1 MIQRQQYIKTLLSFK
16 DSDLIKIVTG
26 VRRCG
31 KSTLL
36 ELYRNKLIA
45 QGVEEEQIQFIQLE
59 ALENEGLLEYH
70 KLYEHI
76 VERLVPNKQ
85 NYIFLDEIQTV
96 PNFEKA
102 VRSLY
107 DKKTIDLYL
116 TGSNS
121 KLQSGQWATSIAGRY
136 VEIKMYPLSFKEFV
150 DTQPNEARSN
160 LDKLYATYISQSA
173 FPYTL
178 SLTSEEQK
186 RIYLE
191 GIYETIVLKDVV
203 ENKGIRDVSRLKRL
217 IRFMASCIGSEVS
230 PKKISDTLQS
240 EGHKIAPAT
249 IEYYLEALTECFI
262 FYKADRFDVKG
273 KKLLKTLNKYY
284 FVDMGLRHLLL
295 GNKGQDKGH
304 ILENIVY
311 LELLRRGYKVSI
323 GKNDL
328 RDALGGYKTVEI
340 DFVAE
345 NKDGV
350 SYFQV
355 AENVTSPE
363 TLQRELIP
371 LKTISDHCP
380 KFILTRDYGTFD
392 YEGIKQI
399 NVLDWLVGFSNNPYI
414 DQDASNFDG

>member
-1 MIQRQQYIKTLLSFK
+1 MIQRPQYIKMLLSFK

-36 ELYRNKLIA
+36 ELYQKELMA
-45 QGVEEEQIQFIQLE
+45 QGINEQQIQFIRLE
-59 ALENEGLLEYH
+59 ALENESLLEYH

-76 VERLVPNKQ
+76 VKKLVSDKK
-85 NYIFLDEIQTV
+85 NYIFLDEIQNV
-96 PNFEKA
+96 PDFEKA

-107 DKKTIDLYL
+107 DKKNVDLYL

-150 DTQPNEARSN
+150 DTQLREARSN
-160 LDKLYATYISQSA
+160 LDKLYATYVSQSS

-178 SLTSEEQK
+178 SLQAEEQK

-217 IRFMASCIGSEVS
+217 IKFMASCIGSEVS

-240 EGHKIAPAT
+240 EGIKVAPAT
-249 IEYYLEALTECFI
+249 IECYLDAFTECFI
-262 FYKADRFDVKG
+262 LYKADRFDVKG

-284 FVDMGLRHLLL
+284 LVDMGLRHLLL
-295 GNKGQDKGH
+295 GNNGQDKGH

-311 LELLRRGYKVSI
+311 FELLRRGYKVYV

-328 RDALGGYKTVEI
+328 RDASGRYKTVEI

-345 NKDGV
+345 NNAGV

-355 AENVTSPE
+355 AESVASPE
-363 TLQRELIP
+363 TLERELAS
-371 LKTISDHCP
+371 LKNISDHCP
-380 KFILTRDYGTFD
+380 KFILTRDYGEFD
-392 YEGIKQI
+392 YDGIKQI
-399 NVLDWLVGFSNNPYI
+399 NVLDWLV
-414 DQDASNFDG
+414 DC

>member
-1 MIQRQQYIKTLLSFK
+1 MIQRPRYIKMLVSFK

-36 ELYRNKLIA
+36 ELYQKELIS
-45 QGVEEEQIQFIQLE
+45 QGISEQQIQFIRLE
-59 ALENEGLLEYH
+59 ALENESLLEYH

-76 VERLVPNKQ
+76 VKKLVPDKK
-85 NYIFLDEIQTV
+85 NYIFLDEIQNV
-96 PNFEKA
+96 PDFEKA
-102 VRSLY
+102 IRSLY
-107 DKKTIDLYL
+107 DKKNVDLYL

-150 DTQPNEARSN
+150 DAQPDKARSN
-160 LDKLYATYISQSA
+160 LDKLYTTYVSQSS

-178 SLTSEEQK
+178 SLLSEEQK
-186 RIYLE
+186 GIYLE

-217 IRFMASCIGSEVS
+217 LKFMASCIGSEVS

-240 EGHKIAPAT
+240 EGIKVAPAT
-249 IEYYLEALTECFI
+249 IECYLDAFTECFI
-262 FYKADRFDVKG
+262 LYKADRFDVKG

-284 FVDMGLRHLLL
+284 LVDIGLRHLLL
-295 GNKGQDKGH
+295 GNQGQDKGH

-311 LELLRRGYKVSI
+311 FELLRRGYKVYV

-328 RDALGGYKTVEI
+328 RDASGRYKTTEI

-345 NKDGV
+345 NNAGI

-355 AENVTSPE
+355 AESVASPE
-363 TLQRELIP
+363 TLERELAS
-371 LKTISDHCP
+371 LKNISDHCP
-380 KFILTRDYGTFD
+380 KFILTRDYGEFD
-392 YEGIKQI
+392 YDGIKQI
-399 NVLDWLVGFSNNPYI
+399 NVLDWLV
-414 DQDASNFDG
+414 DC

>member
-1 MIQRQQYIKTLLSFK
+1 MIQRPQYIKMLLSFK

-36 ELYRNKLIA
+36 ELYQKELIT
-45 QGVEEEQIQFIQLE
+45 QGISEQQIQFIRLE
-59 ALENEGLLEYH
+59 ALENESLLEYH

-76 VERLVPNKQ
+76 VKKLVPDKK
-85 NYIFLDEIQTV
+85 NYIFLDEIQNV
-96 PNFEKA
+96 PDFEKA
-102 VRSLY
+102 IRSLY
-107 DKKTIDLYL
+107 DKKNVDLYL

-150 DTQPNEARSN
+150 DAQPDKEHSN
-160 LDKLYATYISQSA
+160 LDKLYAMYVSQSS

-178 SLTSEEQK
+178 SLLSEEQK

-217 IRFMASCIGSEVS
+217 IKFMASSIGSEVS

-240 EGHKIAPAT
+240 EGIKVASAT
-249 IEYYLEALTECFI
+249 IECYLEAFTECFI
-262 FYKADRFDVKG
+262 LYKADRFDVKG

-284 FVDMGLRHLLL
+284 LVDIGLRHLLL
-295 GNKGQDKGH
+295 GNQGQDKGH

-311 LELLRRGYKVSI
+311 FELLRRGYKVYV

-328 RDALGGYKTVEI
+328 RDASGRYKSVEI
-340 DFVAE
+340 DFVTE
-345 NKDGV
+345 NSAGI

-355 AENVTSPE
+355 AESVTSPE
-363 TLQRELIP
+363 TLERELAS
-371 LKTISDHCP
+371 LKNISDHCP
-380 KFILTRDYGTFD
+380 KFILTRDYGEFNYD
-392 YEGIKQI
+392 GIKQI
-399 NVLDWLVGFSNNPYI
+399 NVLDWLV
-414 DQDASNFDG
+414 DW

>member
-1 MIQRQQYIKTLLSFK
+1 MIQRPQYIKMLLSFK

-36 ELYRNKLIA
+36 ELYQKELMT
-45 QGVEEEQIQFIQLE
+45 QGISERQIQFIRLE
-59 ALENEGLLEYH
+59 ALENESLLEYH

-76 VERLVPNKQ
+76 VKKLVSDKK
-85 NYIFLDEIQTV
+85 NYIFLDEVQNV
-96 PNFEKA
+96 PDFEKA

-107 DKKTIDLYL
+107 DKKNVDLYL

-150 DTQPNEARSN
+150 ETQPRETRSN
-160 LDKLYATYISQSA
+160 LDKLYATYVSQSS

-178 SLTSEEQK
+178 SLLSEEQK

-203 ENKGIRDVSRLKRL
+203 ENKGIRDISRLKRL
-217 IRFMASCIGSEVS
+217 IKFMASSIGSEVS

-240 EGHKIAPAT
+240 EGIKVAPAT
-249 IEYYLEALTECFI
+249 IECYLDAFTECFI
-262 FYKADRFDVKG
+262 LYKADRFDVKG

-284 FVDMGLRHLLL
+284 LVDIGLRYLLL
-295 GNKGQDKGH
+295 GNNGQDKGH

-311 LELLRRGYKVSI
+311 FELLRRGYKVYV

-328 RDALGGYKTVEI
+328 RDASGRYKTTEI

-345 NKDGV
+345 NSAGV

-355 AENVTSPE
+355 AESVTLPE
-363 TLQRELIP
+363 TLERELAS
-371 LKTISDHCP
+371 LKNISDHCP
-380 KFILTRDYGTFD
+380 KFILTRDYGEFD
-392 YEGIKQI
+392 YDGIKQI
-399 NVLDWLVGFSNNPYI
+399 NVLDWLVNC
-414 DQDASNFDG
+414 

>member
-1 MIQRQQYIKTLLSFK
+1 MIQRPQYIKMLLSFK

-36 ELYRNKLIA
+36 ELYQKELMA
-45 QGVEEEQIQFIQLE
+45 QGINEQQIQFIRLE
-59 ALENEGLLEYH
+59 ALENESLLEYH

-76 VERLVPNKQ
+76 VKKLVPDKK
-85 NYIFLDEIQTV
+85 NYIFLDEIQNV
-96 PNFEKA
+96 PDFEKA

-107 DKKTIDLYL
+107 DKKNVDLYL

-150 DTQPNEARSN
+150 DTQPCEARSN
-160 LDKLYATYISQSA
+160 LDKLYATYVSQSS

-178 SLTSEEQK
+178 SLQTEEQK

-217 IRFMASCIGSEVS
+217 IKFMASSIGSEVS
-230 PKKISDTLQS
+230 PKKISDILQS
-240 EGHKIAPAT
+240 EGIKVAPAT
-249 IEYYLEALTECFI
+249 IECYLDAFTECFI
-262 FYKADRFDVKG
+262 LYKADRFDVKG

-284 FVDMGLRHLLL
+284 LVDIGLRHLLL
-295 GNKGQDKGH
+295 GNNGQDKGH

-311 LELLRRGYKVSI
+311 FELLRRGYKVYV

-328 RDALGGYKTVEI
+328 RDASGRYKIVEI

-345 NKDGV
+345 NSAGV

-355 AENVTSPE
+355 AESVASPE
-363 TLQRELIP
+363 TLERELAS
-371 LKTISDHCP
+371 LKNISDHCP
-380 KFILTRDYGTFD
+380 KFILTRDYGEFGYD
-392 YEGIKQI
+392 GIKQI
-399 NVLDWLVGFSNNPYI
+399 NVLDWLVDS
-414 DQDASNFDG
+414 

>member
-1 MIQRQQYIKTLLSFK
+1 MLLSFK

-36 ELYRNKLIA
+36 ELYQKELMA
-45 QGVEEEQIQFIQLE
+45 QGINEQQIQFIRLE
-59 ALENEGLLEYH
+59 ALENESLLEYH

-76 VERLVPNKQ
+76 VKKLVSDKK
-85 NYIFLDEIQTV
+85 NYIFLDEIQNV
-96 PNFEKA
+96 PDFEKA

-107 DKKTIDLYL
+107 DKKNVDLYL

-150 DTQPNEARSN
+150 DTQLREARSN
-160 LDKLYATYISQSA
+160 LDKLYATYVSQSS

-178 SLTSEEQK
+178 SLQAEEQK

-217 IRFMASCIGSEVS
+217 IKFMASCIGSEVS

-240 EGHKIAPAT
+240 EGIKVAPAT
-249 IEYYLEALTECFI
+249 IECYLDAFTECFI
-262 FYKADRFDVKG
+262 LYKADRFDVKG

-284 FVDMGLRHLLL
+284 LVDMGLRHLLL
-295 GNKGQDKGH
+295 GNNGQDKGH

-311 LELLRRGYKVSI
+311 FELLRRGYKVYV

-328 RDALGGYKTVEI
+328 RDASGRYKTVEI

-345 NKDGV
+345 NNAGV

-355 AENVTSPE
+355 AESVASPE
-363 TLQRELIP
+363 TLERELAS
-371 LKTISDHCP
+371 LKNISDHCP
-380 KFILTRDYGTFD
+380 KFILTRDYGEFD
-392 YEGIKQI
+392 YDGIKQI
-399 NVLDWLVGFSNNPYI
+399 NVLDWLV
-414 DQDASNFDG
+414 DC

>member
-1 MIQRQQYIKTLLSFK
+1 MIQRPQYIKMLLSFK

-36 ELYRNKLIA
+36 ELYQKKLIA
-45 QGVEEEQIQFIQLE
+45 QGISEQQIQFIRLE
-59 ALENEGLLEYH
+59 ALENENLLEYH

-76 VERLVPNKQ
+76 VKKLVPDKK
-85 NYIFLDEIQTV
+85 NYIFLDEIQNV
-96 PNFEKA
+96 PDFEKA
-102 VRSLY
+102 IRSLY
-107 DKKTIDLYL
+107 DKKNVDLYL

-150 DTQPNEARSN
+150 DAQPDKSRSN
-160 LDKLYATYISQSA
+160 LDKLYATYVSQSS

-178 SLTSEEQK
+178 SLLSEEQK
-186 RIYLE
+186 QIYLE

-217 IRFMASCIGSEVS
+217 LKFMASSIGSEVS

-240 EGHKIAPAT
+240 EGIKVAPAT
-249 IEYYLEALTECFI
+249 IECYLDAFTECFI
-262 FYKADRFDVKG
+262 LYKADRFDVKG

-284 FVDMGLRHLLL
+284 LVDIGLRHLLL
-295 GNKGQDKGH
+295 GNQGQDKGH

-311 LELLRRGYKVSI
+311 FELLRRGYKVYV

-328 RDALGGYKTVEI
+328 RDASGRYKSIEI

-345 NKDGV
+345 NSAGV

-355 AENVTSPE
+355 AESVTSPE
-363 TLQRELIP
+363 TLERELAS
-371 LKTISDHCP
+371 LKNISDHCP
-380 KFILTRDYGTFD
+380 KFILTRDYGEFD
-392 YEGIKQI
+392 YDGIKQI
-399 NVLDWLVGFSNNPYI
+399 NVLDWLV
-414 DQDASNFDG
+414 DC

>member
-1 MIQRQQYIKTLLSFK
+1 MIQRPQYIKMLLSFK

-36 ELYRNKLIA
+36 ELYQKELMT
-45 QGVEEEQIQFIQLE
+45 QGISERQIQFIRLE
-59 ALENEGLLEYH
+59 ALENESLLEYH

-76 VERLVPNKQ
+76 VKKLVSDKK
-85 NYIFLDEIQTV
+85 NYIFLDEIQNV
-96 PNFEKA
+96 PDFEKA

-107 DKKTIDLYL
+107 DKKNVDLYL

-150 DTQPNEARSN
+150 DAQPDKARSN
-160 LDKLYATYISQSA
+160 LDKLYATYVSQSS

-178 SLTSEEQK
+178 SLLSEEQK

-217 IRFMASCIGSEVS
+217 IKFMASSIGSEVS

-240 EGHKIAPAT
+240 EGVKVAPAT
-249 IEYYLEALTECFI
+249 IECYLDAFTECFI
-262 FYKADRFDVKG
+262 LYKADRFDVKG

-284 FVDMGLRHLLL
+284 LVDIGLRHLLL
-295 GNKGQDKGH
+295 GNQGQDKGH

-311 LELLRRGYKVSI
+311 FELLRRGYKVYV

-328 RDALGGYKTVEI
+328 RDASGRYKTAEI

-345 NKDGV
+345 NSTGIF
-350 SYFQV
+350 YFQV
-355 AENVTSPE
+355 AESVTSPE
-363 TLQRELIP
+363 TLERELAS
-371 LKTISDHCP
+371 LKNISDHYP
-380 KFILTRDYGTFD
+380 KFILTRDYGEFD
-392 YEGIKQI
+392 YDGIKQI
-399 NVLDWLVGFSNNPYI
+399 NVLDWLV
-414 DQDASNFDG
+414 DC

>member
-1 MIQRQQYIKTLLSFK
+1 MIQRPQYIKTLLAFK
-16 DSDLIKIVTG
+16 DSDLIKVVTG

-36 ELYRNKLIA
+36 ELYQKELLA
-45 QGVEEEQIQFIQLE
+45 LGVNEQQIQFIRLE
-59 ALENEGLLEYH
+59 AVENERLLEYR
-70 KLYEHI
+70 KLYKHI
-76 VERLVPNKQ
+76 VDGLVPGKK
-85 NYIFLDEIQTV
+85 NYVFLDEIQNV
-96 PNFEKA
+96 PHFEKA

-107 DKKTIDLYL
+107 DRKNVDLYL

-150 DTQPNEARSN
+150 DTQAAETRTN
-160 LDKLYATYISQSA
+160 LDKLYAAYISQSA

-178 SLTSEEQK
+178 SLQSEEQK

-203 ENKGIRDVSRLKRL
+203 ENKGIRDVDRLKRL
-217 IRFMASCIGSEVS
+217 IKFMASCIGSEIS
-230 PKKISDTLQS
+230 HKKISDTLQS
-240 EGHKIAPAT
+240 EGIKVASAT
-249 IEYYLEALTECFI
+249 IEYYLEAFAECFI
-262 FYKADRFDVKG
+262 LYKADRFDVKG
-273 KKLLKTLNKYY
+273 KKLLKSLNKYY
-284 FVDMGLRHLLL
+284 LVDIGLRHLLL

-311 LELLRRGYKVSI
+311 FELLRRGHKVYV

-328 RDALGGYKTVEI
+328 RDASGKYKTVEI

-345 NKDGV
+345 NSGGI

-355 AENVTSPE
+355 AESVISLE
-363 TLQRELIP
+363 TLERELAP
-371 LKTISDHCP
+371 LKNIADHYP
-380 KFILTRDYGTFD
+380 KFILTRDYGEFD
-392 YEGIKQI
+392 YDGIKQI
-399 NVLDWLVGFSNNPYI
+399 NVLDWLVSR
-414 DQDASNFDG
+414 

>member
-1 MIQRQQYIKTLLSFK
+1 MIQRPQYIKMLLSFK

-36 ELYRNKLIA
+36 ELYEKELMAHGINE
-45 QGVEEEQIQFIQLE
+45 QQIQFIRLE
-59 ALENEGLLEYH
+59 ALENESLLEYH

-76 VERLVPNKQ
+76 VKRLVPDKK
-85 NYIFLDEIQTV
+85 NYIFLDEIQNV
-96 PNFEKA
+96 PDFERA

-107 DKKTIDLYL
+107 DKKNVDLYL

-150 DTQPNEARSN
+150 DTQPREARSN
-160 LDKLYATYISQSA
+160 LDKLYAAYVSQSS

-178 SLTSEEQK
+178 SLQAEEQK

-217 IRFMASCIGSEVS
+217 IKFMASSIGSEVS

-240 EGHKIAPAT
+240 EGIKVAPAT
-249 IEYYLEALTECFI
+249 IECYLDAFTECFI
-262 FYKADRFDVKG
+262 LYKADRFDVKG

-284 FVDMGLRHLLL
+284 LVDIGLRHLLL
-295 GNKGQDKGH
+295 GNNGQDKGH

-311 LELLRRGYKVSI
+311 FELLRRGYNVYV

-328 RDALGGYKTVEI
+328 RDVSGRYKTTEI
-340 DFVAE
+340 DFVTE
-345 NKDGV
+345 NNAGV

-355 AENVTSPE
+355 AESVTLPE
-363 TLQRELIP
+363 TLERELAS
-371 LKTISDHCP
+371 LKNISDHCP
-380 KFILTRDYGTFD
+380 KFILTRDYGEFNYD
-392 YEGIKQI
+392 GIKQI
-399 NVLDWLVGFSNNPYI
+399 NVLDWLVDY
-414 DQDASNFDG
+414 

>member
-1 MIQRQQYIKTLLSFK
+1 MLLSFK

-36 ELYRNKLIA
+36 ELYQKELMA
-45 QGVEEEQIQFIQLE
+45 QGINERQIQFIRLE
-59 ALENEGLLEYH
+59 ALENESLLEYH

-76 VERLVPNKQ
+76 VKKLVPDKK
-85 NYIFLDEIQTV
+85 NYIFLDEIQNV
-96 PNFEKA
+96 PDFEKA

-107 DKKTIDLYL
+107 DKKNVDLYL

-150 DTQPNEARSN
+150 DTQPREARSN
-160 LDKLYATYISQSA
+160 LDKLYATYVSQSS

-178 SLTSEEQK
+178 SLQAEEQK

-191 GIYETIVLKDVV
+191 GIYETVVLKDVV

-217 IRFMASCIGSEVS
+217 IKFMASCIGSEVS

-240 EGHKIAPAT
+240 EGIKVAPAT
-249 IEYYLEALTECFI
+249 IECYLDAFTECFI
-262 FYKADRFDVKG
+262 LYKADRLDVKG

-284 FVDMGLRHLLL
+284 LVDIGLRHLLL
-295 GNKGQDKGH
+295 GNNGQDKGH

-311 LELLRRGYKVSI
+311 FELLRRGYKVYV

-328 RDALGGYKTVEI
+328 RDASGRYKTTEI
-340 DFVAE
+340 DFVTE
-345 NKDGV
+345 NSAGV

-355 AENVTSPE
+355 AESVTSPE
-363 TLQRELIP
+363 TLERELAS
-371 LKTISDHCP
+371 LKNISDHCP
-380 KFILTRDYGTFD
+380 KFILTRDYGEFD
-392 YEGIKQI
+392 YDGIKQI
-399 NVLDWLVGFSNNPYI
+399 NVFEWLVDS
-414 DQDASNFDG
+414 

>member
-1 MIQRQQYIKTLLSFK
+1 M
-16 DSDLIKIVTG
+16 
-26 VRRCG
+26 
-31 KSTLL
+31 
-36 ELYRNKLIA
+36 
-45 QGVEEEQIQFIQLE
+45 E
-59 ALENEGLLEYH
+59 ALENESLLEYH

-76 VERLVPNKQ
+76 VKRLVPDKK
-85 NYIFLDEIQTV
+85 NYIFLDEIQNV
-96 PNFEKA
+96 PDFEKA

-107 DKKTIDLYL
+107 DKKNVDLYL

-150 DTQPNEARSN
+150 DAQPDKAHSN
-160 LDKLYATYISQSA
+160 LDKLYATYVSQSS

-178 SLTSEEQK
+178 SLQTEEQK

-217 IRFMASCIGSEVS
+217 IKFMASCIGSEVS

-240 EGHKIAPAT
+240 EGIKVAPAT
-249 IEYYLEALTECFI
+249 IECYLDAFTECFI
-262 FYKADRFDVKG
+262 LYKADRFDVKG

-284 FVDMGLRHLLL
+284 LVDIGLRHLLL

-311 LELLRRGYKVSI
+311 FELLRRGYKVYV

-328 RDALGGYKTVEI
+328 RDASGRYKTTEI

-345 NKDGV
+345 SSAGV

-355 AENVTSPE
+355 AESAASPE
-363 TLQRELIP
+363 TLERELAS
-371 LKTISDHCP
+371 LKNISDHCP
-380 KFILTRDYGTFD
+380 KFVLTRDYGEFNYD
-392 YEGIKQI
+392 GIKQI
-399 NVLDWLVGFSNNPYI
+399 NVLDWLVDY
-414 DQDASNFDG
+414 

>member
-1 MIQRQQYIKTLLSFK
+1 MIQRPQYIKMLLSFK

-36 ELYRNKLIA
+36 ELYQKELMA
-45 QGVEEEQIQFIQLE
+45 QGINERQIQFIRLE
-59 ALENEGLLEYH
+59 ALENESLLEYH

-76 VERLVPNKQ
+76 VKKLVPDKK
-85 NYIFLDEIQTV
+85 NYIFLDEIQNV
-96 PNFEKA
+96 PDFEKA

-107 DKKTIDLYL
+107 DKKNVDLYL

-150 DTQPNEARSN
+150 DTQPREARSN
-160 LDKLYATYISQSA
+160 LDKLYATYVSQSS

-178 SLTSEEQK
+178 SLQAEEQK

-191 GIYETIVLKDVV
+191 GIYETVVLKDVV

-217 IRFMASCIGSEVS
+217 IKFMASCIGSEVS

-240 EGHKIAPAT
+240 EGIKVAPAT
-249 IEYYLEALTECFI
+249 IECYLDAFTECFI
-262 FYKADRFDVKG
+262 LYKADRFDVKG

-284 FVDMGLRHLLL
+284 LVDIGLRHLLL
-295 GNKGQDKGH
+295 GNNGQDKGH

-311 LELLRRGYKVSI
+311 FELLRRGYKVYV

-328 RDALGGYKTVEI
+328 RDASGRYKTTEI
-340 DFVAE
+340 DFVTE
-345 NKDGV
+345 NSAGV

-355 AENVTSPE
+355 AESVTSPE
-363 TLQRELIP
+363 TLERELAS
-371 LKTISDHCP
+371 LKNISDHCP
-380 KFILTRDYGTFD
+380 KFILTRDYGEFD
-392 YEGIKQI
+392 YDGIKQI
-399 NVLDWLVGFSNNPYI
+399 NVFEWLVDS
-414 DQDASNFDG
+414 

>member
-1 MIQRQQYIKTLLSFK
+1 MLLSFK

-36 ELYRNKLIA
+36 ELYQKELMA
-45 QGVEEEQIQFIQLE
+45 QGINERQIQFIRLE
-59 ALENEGLLEYH
+59 ALENESLLEYH

-76 VERLVPNKQ
+76 VKKLVPDKK
-85 NYIFLDEIQTV
+85 NYIFLDEIQNV
-96 PNFEKA
+96 PDFEKA

-107 DKKTIDLYL
+107 DKKNVDLYL

-150 DTQPNEARSN
+150 DTQPREARSN
-160 LDKLYATYISQSA
+160 LDKLYATYVSQSS

-178 SLTSEEQK
+178 SLQAEEQK

-191 GIYETIVLKDVV
+191 GIYETVVLKDVV

-217 IRFMASCIGSEVS
+217 IKFMASCIGSEVS

-240 EGHKIAPAT
+240 EGIKVAPAT
-249 IEYYLEALTECFI
+249 IECYLDAFTECFI
-262 FYKADRFDVKG
+262 LYKADRFDVKG
-273 KKLLKTLNKYY
+273 KKLLKTLNKYDL
-284 FVDMGLRHLLL
+284 VDIGLRHLLL
-295 GNKGQDKGH
+295 GNNGQDKGH

-311 LELLRRGYKVSI
+311 FELLRRGYKVYV

-328 RDALGGYKTVEI
+328 RDASGRYKTTEI
-340 DFVAE
+340 DFVTE
-345 NKDGV
+345 NSAGV

-355 AENVTSPE
+355 AESVTSPE
-363 TLQRELIP
+363 TLERELAS
-371 LKTISDHCP
+371 LKNISDHCP
-380 KFILTRDYGTFD
+380 KFILTRDYGEFD
-392 YEGIKQI
+392 YDGIKQI
-399 NVLDWLVGFSNNPYI
+399 NVFEWLVDS
-414 DQDASNFDG
+414 

>member
-1 MIQRQQYIKTLLSFK
+1 MIQRPQYIKMLLSFK

-36 ELYRNKLIA
+36 ELYQKELMA
-45 QGVEEEQIQFIQLE
+45 QGINEQQIQFIRLE
-59 ALENEGLLEYH
+59 ALENESLLEYH

-76 VERLVPNKQ
+76 VKKLVSDKK
-85 NYIFLDEIQTV
+85 NYIFLDEIQNV
-96 PNFEKA
+96 PDFEKA

-107 DKKTIDLYL
+107 DKKNVDLYL

-150 DTQPNEARSN
+150 DTQLREARSN
-160 LDKLYATYISQSA
+160 LDKLYATYVSQSS

-178 SLTSEEQK
+178 SLQAEEQK

-217 IRFMASCIGSEVS
+217 IKFMASCIGSEVS

-240 EGHKIAPAT
+240 EGIKVAPAT
-249 IEYYLEALTECFI
+249 IECYLDAFTECFI
-262 FYKADRFDVKG
+262 LYKADRFDVKG

-284 FVDMGLRHLLL
+284 LVDMGLRHLLL
-295 GNKGQDKGH
+295 GNNGQDKGH

-311 LELLRRGYKVSI
+311 FELLRRGYKVYV

-328 RDALGGYKTVEI
+328 RDASGRYKTVEI

-345 NKDGV
+345 NNAGI

-355 AENVTSPE
+355 AESVTSPE
-363 TLQRELIP
+363 TLERELAS
-371 LKTISDHCP
+371 LKNISDHCP
-380 KFILTRDYGTFD
+380 KFILTRDYGEFD
-392 YEGIKQI
+392 YDGIKQI
-399 NVLDWLVGFSNNPYI
+399 NVLDWLV
-414 DQDASNFDG
+414 DC

>member
-1 MIQRQQYIKTLLSFK
+1 MIQRPQYIKMLLSFK

-36 ELYRNKLIA
+36 ELYQKELIA
-45 QGVEEEQIQFIQLE
+45 QGISEQQIQFIRLE
-59 ALENEGLLEYH
+59 ALENESLLEYH

-76 VERLVPNKQ
+76 VKKLVPDKK
-85 NYIFLDEIQTV
+85 NYIFLDEIQNV
-96 PNFEKA
+96 PDFEKA

-107 DKKTIDLYL
+107 DKKNVDLYL

-136 VEIKMYPLSFKEFV
+136 VEIKMYPLSFKEFM
-150 DTQPNEARSN
+150 DAQPDKERSN
-160 LDKLYATYISQSA
+160 LDKLYVTYVSQSS

-178 SLTSEEQK
+178 SLLSEEQK
-186 RIYLE
+186 QIYLE

-217 IRFMASCIGSEVS
+217 IKFMASSIGSEVS

-240 EGHKIAPAT
+240 EGIKVAPAT
-249 IEYYLEALTECFI
+249 IECYLDAFTECFI
-262 FYKADRFDVKG
+262 LYKADRFDVKG

-284 FVDMGLRHLLL
+284 LVDIGLRHLLL
-295 GNKGQDKGH
+295 GNQGQDKGH

-311 LELLRRGYKVSI
+311 FELLRRGYKVYV

-328 RDALGGYKTVEI
+328 RDASGRYKTAEI

-345 NKDGV
+345 NSTGIF
-350 SYFQV
+350 YFQV
-355 AENVTSPE
+355 AESVTSPE
-363 TLQRELIP
+363 TLERELAS
-371 LKTISDHCP
+371 LKNISDHCP
-380 KFILTRDYGTFD
+380 KFILTRDYGEFD
-392 YEGIKQI
+392 YDGIKQI
-399 NVLDWLVGFSNNPYI
+399 NVLDWLV
-414 DQDASNFDG
+414 DC

>member
-1 MIQRQQYIKTLLSFK
+1 MLLSFK

-36 ELYRNKLIA
+36 ELYQKELMA
-45 QGVEEEQIQFIQLE
+45 QGINERQIQFIRLE
-59 ALENEGLLEYH
+59 ALENESLLEYH

-76 VERLVPNKQ
+76 VKKLVPDKK
-85 NYIFLDEIQTV
+85 NYIFLDEIQNV
-96 PNFEKA
+96 PDFEKA

-107 DKKTIDLYL
+107 DKKNVDLYL

-150 DTQPNEARSN
+150 DTQPREARSN
-160 LDKLYATYISQSA
+160 LDKLYATYVSQSS

-178 SLTSEEQK
+178 SLQAEEQK

-191 GIYETIVLKDVV
+191 GIYETVVLKDVV

-217 IRFMASCIGSEVS
+217 IKFMASCIGSEVS

-240 EGHKIAPAT
+240 EGIKVAPAT
-249 IEYYLEALTECFI
+249 IECYLDAFTECFI
-262 FYKADRFDVKG
+262 LYKADRFDVKG

-284 FVDMGLRHLLL
+284 LVDIGLRHLLL
-295 GNKGQDKGH
+295 GNNGQDKGH

-311 LELLRRGYKVSI
+311 FELLRRGYKVYV

-328 RDALGGYKTVEI
+328 RDASGRYKTTEI
-340 DFVAE
+340 DFVTE
-345 NKDGV
+345 NSAGV

-355 AENVTSPE
+355 AESVTSPE
-363 TLQRELIP
+363 TLERELAS
-371 LKTISDHCP
+371 LKNISDHCP
-380 KFILTRDYGTFD
+380 KFILTRDYGEFD
-392 YEGIKQI
+392 YDGIKQI
-399 NVLDWLVGFSNNPYI
+399 NVFEWLVDS
-414 DQDASNFDG
+414 

>member
-1 MIQRQQYIKTLLSFK
+1 MLLSFK

-36 ELYRNKLIA
+36 ELYQKKLIA
-45 QGVEEEQIQFIQLE
+45 QGISEQQIQFIRLE
-59 ALENEGLLEYH
+59 ALENENLLEYH

-76 VERLVPNKQ
+76 VKKLVPDKK
-85 NYIFLDEIQTV
+85 NYIFLDEIQNV
-96 PNFEKA
+96 PDFEKA
-102 VRSLY
+102 IRSLY
-107 DKKTIDLYL
+107 DKKNVDLYL

-150 DTQPNEARSN
+150 DAQPDKSRSN
-160 LDKLYATYISQSA
+160 LDKLYATYVSQSS

-178 SLTSEEQK
+178 SLLSEEQK
-186 RIYLE
+186 QIYLE

-217 IRFMASCIGSEVS
+217 LKFMASSIGSEVS

-240 EGHKIAPAT
+240 EGIKVAPAT
-249 IEYYLEALTECFI
+249 IECYLDAFTECFI
-262 FYKADRFDVKG
+262 LYKADRFDVKG

-284 FVDMGLRHLLL
+284 LVDIGLRHLLL
-295 GNKGQDKGH
+295 GNQGQDKGH

-311 LELLRRGYKVSI
+311 FELLRRGYKVYV

-328 RDALGGYKTVEI
+328 RDASGRYKSIEI

-345 NKDGV
+345 NSAGV

-355 AENVTSPE
+355 AESVTSPE
-363 TLQRELIP
+363 TLERELAS
-371 LKTISDHCP
+371 LKNISDHCP
-380 KFILTRDYGTFD
+380 KFILTRDYGEFD
-392 YEGIKQI
+392 YDGIKQI
-399 NVLDWLVGFSNNPYI
+399 NVLDWLV
-414 DQDASNFDG
+414 DC